1 MEIFLLSLICL
12 CYIKRKRQESALLK
26 QSEQSKDS
34 SDSNLPFSFT
44 EDQKPPTFAHKQ
56 LYNFAQ
62 EKLEEYLRFYS
73 HLFRAGYILRKC
85 VQFQNHSAIAVIYET
100 NRLWMDALCCRL
112 RQVKATYDLYL
123 KRSQKG
129 LTDSE
134 QTKLGI
140 FS

>member
-26 QSEQSKDS
+26 L
-34 SDSNLPFSFT
+34 SNDTSFSLIT
-44 EDQKPPTFAHKQ
+44 NEDEKPPSFALKQ

-73 HLFRAGYILRKC
+73 QLFRAGFILRKC

-100 NRLWMDALCCRL
+100 NRLWMDALCCKL
-112 RQVKATYDLYL
+112 RQVKTNYELHL
-123 KRSQKG
+123 KRSKA
-129 LTDSE
+129 LSE
-134 QTKLGI
+134 QLKLGKKKLFI
-140 FS
+140 SFF